1 MTLSGSPC
9 FVVGKT
15 DTQFFLGADRMKPA
29 YANQRALL
37 CRRAIE
43 PELLNQLATAAS
55 KARFVSDTVEHL
67 GHRWIERPSIIGTA
81 IQLVLNRP
89 ALQCWLK
96 AVTGCTAE
104 GAFEGRLVE
113 TRPGGED
120 HLSWHR
126 DTMPNAR
133 YEFGLTLHLRPCQY
147 HGGAFE
153 MRDSKSEQ
161 PLFRHYP
168 ADPGDLLIFEVD
180 PRSEHR
186 VTPVESG
193 EARLVFTGW
202 FIANAIDKER

>member
-1 MTLSGSPC
+1 MNLLDMSY

-15 DTQFFLGADRMKPA
+15 DTQIFVDPDTVRPA
-29 YANQRALL
+29 YANQRAVL
-37 CRRAIE
+37 CRDAIA
-43 PELLNQLATAAS
+43 PELLSQLAGAAA
-55 KARFVSDTVEHL
+55 KACFVSDTVEHL
-67 GHRWIERPSIIGTA
+67 GHRWIERPSVIGTA

-89 ALQCWLK
+89 ALLNWFK
-96 AVTGCTAE
+96 TVTGCTAK
-104 GAFEGRLVE
+104 GGIEGRLVE

-147 HGGAFE
+147 QGGAFE
-153 MRDSKSEQ
+153 MRDSKSKQ

-168 ADPGDLLIFEVD
+168 ADPGDLLIFEVE

-186 VTPVESG
+186 VLPVESG
-193 EARLVFTGW
+193 QARLVFTGW
-202 FIANAIDKER
+202 FIASSVN

>member
-1 MTLSGSPC
+1 MTLANLPH

-15 DTQFFLGADRMKPA
+15 GTRLFVDAEHMKPA
-29 YANQRALL
+29 YAKQRALL
-37 CRRAIE
+37 CPNAFE

-55 KARFVSDTVEHL
+55 KANFISDTIEHL

-89 ALQCWLK
+89 LLQNWLK
-96 AVTGCTAE
+96 TVAGCTAE

-113 TRPGGED
+113 SRAGGED

-126 DTMPNAR
+126 DTVPNTR
-133 YEFGLTLHLRPCQY
+133 YEFGVTLHLRQCHY
-147 HGGAFE
+147 VGGAFE
-153 MRDSKSEQ
+153 MRDSKSKQ

-168 ADPGDLLIFEVD
+168 AEPGDLLIFEVN

-186 VTPVESG
+186 VTPIETG

-202 FIANAIDKER
+202 FIANPKDNAR